1 MTEQGKNSANSDN
14 NKPTEQENYP
24 APMLSANS
32 SDEAVCNQC
41 HDAEKNNKTCQC
53 KHIDLHQYDD
63 VDHDHED
70 LASVVVRYGVMDMTG
85 EFKYANLKAIPT
97 VGSKVVIRTERGV
110 ELGTVLAPV
119 SKGKKPEKPRNIT
132 EGKLEKFLKESGPD
146 FPFNRSGRVL
156 RIANQ
161 QDIVDFRHLVDSSA
175 EAAKYC
181 RQQIEQLK
189 LPMRL
194 IKVEHLLG
202 GERIV
207 FYFTAENRVDF
218 RELVR
223 ILASQ
228 YRTRIEMRQVGA
240 RDEAHLVADYERC
253 GQRCCCKQYL
263 KILKPVSMRMAK
275 IQKATLDPS
284 KISGRCGRLMCCLRY
299 EDQTYEDLRRSL
311 PRRNS
316 WIQTEHF
323 IGRVQDAQILTQLVK
338 IWLPDSSYE
347 VVHVD
352 DIVKR
357 DIPQP
362 DEDQVKAE
370 AIKVAAYKRE
380 AASQVPVYRQPE
392 IVEPMISQQE
402 IAEMEALENGSDEF
416 DKSQGEADSNSR
428 KRRGRRKRRRPGAS
442 KNHNNKPNSNK
453 HNNTPTNSD
462 KSGEGSGS
470 GNSNG
475 RSSGNRKPNTRN
487 NRRRPSRNNNSNGN
501 NNNQQGA
508 RKNNSRPNNSKK
520 SGSENGSNKPSESK
534 NNKPRRRRRKPGGPR
549 KPGNNQNPQAGN
561 SNNS

>member
-14 NKPTEQENYP
+14 NISSEQENFP
-24 APMLSANS
+24 APMLSANA
-32 SDEAVCNQC
+32 SDDAVCDQC
-41 HDAEKNNKTCQC
+41 HNAEKKNKTCQC
-53 KHIDLHQYDD
+53 KHIDLHKYDD
-63 VDHDHED
+63 IDHDDDD
-70 LASVVVRYGVMDMTG
+70 LASIVVRYGVMDMTG
-85 EFKYANLKAIPT
+85 EFKYARLKAIPT

-119 SKGKKPEKPRNIT
+119 SKGNKPEKPRNIT
-132 EGKLEKFLKESGPD
+132 EKKLEAFLAEEGPD
-146 FPFNRSGRVL
+146 FPFNRTGRVL

-181 RQQIEQLK
+181 RQQIDQLK

-299 EDQTYEDLRRSL
+299 EDQAYEDLRRSL

-316 WIQTEHF
+316 WVKTEHL

-338 IWLPDSSYE
+338 IWLPDDSYE
-347 VVHVD
+347 VIHVD
-352 DIVKR
+352 DIIKR
-357 DIPQP
+357 DIAQP
-362 DEDQVKAE
+362 DDAQMKAE
-370 AIKVAAYKRE
+370 AIKIAAYKRE

-402 IAEMEALENGSDEF
+402 IAELEAMEAAGETDQ
-416 DKSQGEADSNSR
+416 SQGEQDQNSR
-428 KRRGRRKRRRPGAS
+428 KRRGRRKRRRPGSS
-442 KNHNNKPNSNK
+442 KNGARNNNRPNSNK
-453 HNNTPTNSD
+453 PNNRPNGKNNSAE
-462 KSGEGSGS
+462 KSSEAS
-470 GNSNG
+470 NSNN
-475 RSSGNRKPNTRN
+475 NRNSNSKQTNTRN
-487 NRRRPSRNNNSNGN
+487 NRRRPSRNSNNNSS
-501 NNNQQGA
+501 QGES
-508 RKNNSRPNNSKK
+508 NSNSRPAGNRNSNNS
-520 SGSENGSNKPSESK
+520 SGAKQGESK
-534 NNKPRRRRRKPGGPR
+534 NNNRPRRRRRKPGPR
-549 KPGNNQNPQAGN
+549 KPGQNQNPQSGN
-561 SNNS
+561 STNQ